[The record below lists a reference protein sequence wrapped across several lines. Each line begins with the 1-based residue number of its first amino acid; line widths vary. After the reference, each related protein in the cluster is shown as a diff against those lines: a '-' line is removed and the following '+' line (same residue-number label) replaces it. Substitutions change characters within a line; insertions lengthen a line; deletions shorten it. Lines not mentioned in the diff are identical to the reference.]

1 MLHKCIGTM
10 TYKDK
15 YWEMFS
21 CSASKKESKEKVS
34 EMLMP
39 EIIGYKVR
47 EQVRCT
53 NKGISTYR
61 VTLSIAHV
69 GSVKCFPESC

>member
-10 TYKDK
+10 TYRDK

-34 EMLMP
+34 EMLLP
-39 EIIGYKVR
+39 EIIGFKVR
-47 EQVRCT
+47 EQVGYS
-53 NKGISTYR
+53 NGISTFR
-61 VTLSIAHV
+61 VTLSIV
-69 GSVKCFPESC
+69 RSVQCFPESCQPP